1 MDGKYIQQ
9 FKKGSL
15 EMILLCL
22 IAQKE
27 TYGYEILTQLNQ
39 QGGGVLGYA
48 REGTIY
54 PILYRLQEQ
63 GLVKTRL
70 APAPTGARKNT
81 TP

>member
-39 QGGGVLGYA
+39 HGGGVLGYA

-54 PILYRLQEQ
+54 PILWLRMNLRFM
-63 GLVKTRL
+63 KITRI
-70 APAPTGARKNT
+70 
-81 TP
+81 

>member
-54 PILYRLQEQ
+54 PIL
-63 GLVKTRL
+63 
-70 APAPTGARKNT
+70 
-81 TP
+81 

>member
-39 QGGGVLGYA
+39 RGGGVLGYA
-48 REGTIY
+48 R
-54 PILYRLQEQ
+54 
-63 GLVKTRL
+63 
-70 APAPTGARKNT
+70 APPALRCDYGKKYKN
-81 TP
+81 PL